1 MAVLCIGVEDFNPAS
16 SMEILIPGG
25 HDNVIFDIYMVDDVV
40 VEDNEVLR
48 ISINPNSLPYGVTL
62 GNITSAEIIILD
74 NDSKCYITMLACL
87 FTLEYARYICS
98 SFLFSIEIFSQRSS
112 QPHFN

>member
-1 MAVLCIGVEDFNPAS
+1 MAVSCIGVEDFNPVS

-25 HDNVIFDIYMVDDVV
+25 HDNVIFDIYMVDDAV
-40 VEDNEVLR
+40 VEDNEVLS
-48 ISINPNSLPYGVTL
+48 IFINPNSLPYGVTL

-87 FTLEYARYICS
+87 PTL
-98 SFLFSIEIFSQRSS
+98 
-112 QPHFN
+112 

>member
-1 MAVLCIGVEDFNPAS
+1 MVAVLCIGVEDFNPAS

-25 HDNVIFDIYMVDDVV
+25 HDNVIFDIYIVDDAVI
-40 VEDNEVLR
+40 EGNEVLS

-74 NDSKCYITMLACL
+74 DGKCYITVAVLACL
-87 FTLEYARYICS
+87 FTL
-98 SFLFSIEIFSQRSS
+98 
-112 QPHFN
+112 